1 MEVNNIWESYEYNIK
16 YWSEIVIHTNITKSK
31 GNIKSDLLGSRL
43 RMIGSDSLCLKIIK
57 RKLRKAGEI
66 LIKPKPIWLNVHFQ
80 KVLKCIGNVE
90 STEIL
95 FQSTYL
101 LMNRRKEE
109 PFTFLEERNLNSRLV
124 S

>member
-16 YWSEIVIHTNITKSK
+16 YWSEIIIHTNITKSK

-90 STEIL
+90 SRNTISKYIL
-95 FQSTYL
+95 TNESKK
-101 LMNRRKEE
+101 RR
-109 PFTFLEERNLNSRLV
+109 TFHFSRRETFK
-124 S
+124 

>member
-1 MEVNNIWESYEYNIK
+1 MNS
-16 YWSEIVIHTNITKSK
+16 
-31 GNIKSDLLGSRL
+31 SDN
-43 RMIGSDSLCLKIIK
+43 LCLKTIK
-57 RKLRKAGEI
+57 RKLRRAGEI

-95 FQSTYL
+95 FQSAYL
-101 LMNRRKEE
+101 LMNRGKEE
-109 PFTFLEERNLNSRLV
+109 PFTFLEQRHLNSRLV